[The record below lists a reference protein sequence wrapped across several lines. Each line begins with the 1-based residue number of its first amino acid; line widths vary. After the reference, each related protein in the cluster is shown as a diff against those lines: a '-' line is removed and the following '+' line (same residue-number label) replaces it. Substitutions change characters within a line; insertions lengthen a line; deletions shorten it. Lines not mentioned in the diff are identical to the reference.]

1 MPDRQISEGRKAAYY
16 LGAVLMVIGLLM
28 FLSVFVSVF
37 SMMGRDE
44 MTIHT
49 DSPGGTFA
57 SFGLRAVGGM
67 VLMMIGG
74 ALRTLGVR
82 GAAGSGVVL
91 DPEKARD
98 DLEPWTR
105 MAGGMVKDAA
115 DEAGVDLG
123 HVANHENHEDTADMP
138 FDEKLRRL
146 AKLHSEGVL
155 TDQEYEREKQKILDE
170 Q

>member
-1 MPDRQISEGRKAAYY
+1 MPNKQISDDRKAAYY
-16 LGAVLMVIGLLM
+16 SGMVLMVIGFVT
-28 FLSVFVSVF
+28 FLSVFVTGISNFGDF
-37 SMMGRDE
+37 SSFDQDVKSS
-44 MTIHT
+44 MT
-49 DSPGGTFA
+49 
-57 SFGLRAVGGM
+57 RAIVGM
-67 VLMMIGG
+67 VLIIIGG
-74 ALRTLGVR
+74 ALRTYGVR
-82 GAAGSGVVL
+82 GAAGSGVIL

-123 HVANHENHEDTADMP
+123 KVAGQADDMP

-146 AKLHSEGVL
+146 AKLHSEGIL
-155 TDQEYEREKQKILDE
+155 SDEEYAREKQKILDE